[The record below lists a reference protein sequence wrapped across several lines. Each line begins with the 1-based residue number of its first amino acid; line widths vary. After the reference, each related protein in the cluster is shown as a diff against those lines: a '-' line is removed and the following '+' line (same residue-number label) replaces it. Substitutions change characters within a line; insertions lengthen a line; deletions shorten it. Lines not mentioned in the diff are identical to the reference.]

1 MDNAQVLAML
11 RIETPDEPERV
22 VPVQESPFNI
32 GRSKA
37 NQLQLPHDRVSRH
50 HARLLFEGDQIRL
63 IDLKSSNGTL
73 VGEKNLT
80 PNDPYT
86 LSYGESFSIGPY
98 ILRLEAAPEVAA
110 QETAEPVAGITIGVE
125 EMPELT
131 VAQEVRPGI
140 SRLPGA
146 PPADLERPSD
156 DDLFGLPADRSRYLQ
171 YLPPIY
177 RDDPFLGRFLLA
189 FEGVLLPVEQVVD
202 NFDLYLD
209 PRTVP
214 PLFLDQL
221 ASWLALTLDE
231 KWPLGKRRAVVAEAA
246 ALYRRRGTRWGL
258 SRILEIYTGVVPQII
273 EPEDQA
279 HHFDVVLRIP
289 KGQRVD
295 RPTVERIIEA
305 NKPAHTT
312 YALKIRGQSGSDSG
326 RRA

>member
-1 MDNAQVLAML
+1 MSSEKVFALL

-22 VPVQESPFNI
+22 VPVTESPFNI
-32 GRSKA
+32 GRSKT
-37 NQLQLPHDRVSRH
+37 NHLQLPHDRVSRH
-50 HARLLFEGDQIRL
+50 HARLLFEDDQIRL
-63 IDLKSSNGTL
+63 VDLKSSNGTL
-73 VGEKNLT
+73 VGQTRLA

-98 ILRLEAAPEVAA
+98 VLRIEAAPRPAVKE
-110 QETAEPVAGITIGVE
+110 EAEPVSGIVIGVE
-125 EMPELT
+125 EMPAMT
-131 VAQEVRPGI
+131 VAQEVKPGVSELPPRP
-140 SRLPGA
+140 PA
-146 PPADLERPSD
+146 PPAAPPTEPAQPSD

-177 RDDPFLGRFLLA
+177 RDDPFLGQFLLA
-189 FEGVLLPVEQVVD
+189 FEGVLLPVEQIVD

-231 KWPLGKRRAVVAEAA
+231 KWPIGKRRAVVAEAA
-246 ALYRRRGTRWGL
+246 ALYRRRGTQWGL

-273 EPEDQA
+273 EPDDRA

-289 KGQRVD
+289 KGQGVD

-312 YALKIRGQSGSDSG
+312 FSLKIQ
-326 RRA
+326 RR

>member
-1 MDNAQVLAML
+1 MDNVQVLAML

-22 VPVQESPFNI
+22 IPVAESPFNI

-63 IDLKSSNGTL
+63 VDLKSSNGTQ
-73 VGEKNLT
+73 VGKTKLT

-86 LSYGESFSIGPY
+86 LSYHETFSIGPY
-98 ILRLEAAPEVAA
+98 VLRLEATPEVAA
-110 QETAEPVAGITIGVE
+110 QETAEPVAGITVGVE
-125 EMPELT
+125 EMPVLA
-131 VAQEVRPGI
+131 VAQEVGSGTPG
-140 SRLPGA
+140 LPEA
-146 PPADLERPSD
+146 PPADLAQPSD
-156 DDLFGLPADRSRYLQ
+156 DDLFGLPANRSRYLQ

-231 KWPLGKRRAVVAEAA
+231 KWPIGKRRAVVAEAA
-246 ALYRRRGTRWGL
+246 ALYRRRGTRWSL
-258 SRILEIYTGVVPQII
+258 SRILEIYTGVVPKII

-289 KGQRVD
+289 KGQHVD
-295 RPTVERIIEA
+295 RPTVERIIET

-312 YALKIRGQSGSDSG
+312 YTLKIQPAGN
-326 RRA
+326 